1 MAQIRA
7 QTVKRE
13 SSIQTGILNYLET
26 LRPKGKFYNMQGNAW
41 QGAGRPDIIG
51 CYKGRFIAI
60 EVKRPGEEPTKLQ
73 RHELNLWDMT
83 EAITMVATSVADVKK
98 MIEELNSS

>member
-1 MAQIRA
+1 MAQVLVKTPRREA
-7 QTVKRE
+7 SVQT
-13 SSIQTGILNYLET
+13 SILNYLGS
-26 LRPKGKFYNMQGNAW
+26 LKPKGKFYNMHGNGW
-41 QGAGRPDIIG
+41 QGRGRPDIIG

-83 EAITMVATSVADVKK
+83 EAITMVATSVEDVKK
-98 MIEELNSS
+98 MIEELDAS